1 MSFGYLFRQFSGYH
15 DMPVLVVLIEVL
27 VLVVDLLVGHPA
39 GGQRSKLEQETG
51 RKGLYVRL
59 GPAQR
64 L

>member
-1 MSFGYLFRQFSGYH
+1 
-15 DMPVLVVLIEVL
+15 MPVLVVLIEVL

-64 L
+64 LESHVC